1 MSDRDEERTHR
12 APAARRLG
20 MPPVRRGAPASSDDA
35 SRVPPGSDRPEVGPR
50 TGARRTVMSAI
61 RELPHYLRL
70 LWGLAL
76 DPRVAVVDKLLV
88 AAAAAYIVSPI
99 DVIPD
104 FIPLLGQVDDL
115 YLLILALQ
123 RMMHRAGRAVLRD
136 HWGGSPDAL
145 SELNLAGTLA
155 AAAFF
160 LPPSVRKRVRRAM
173 RG

>member
-1 MSDRDEERTHR
+1 MSDREEQRTRR
-12 APAARRLG
+12 ARARRLG
-20 MPPVRRGAPASSDDA
+20 MPPVGRGTPTAEGEASW
-35 SRVPPGSDRPEVGPR
+35 VPPEADRPEGGPR
-50 TGARRTVMSAI
+50 TGARRTVLSAI

-70 LWGLAL
+70 LWGLAR
-76 DPRVAVVDKLLV
+76 DSRVAIVDKLLV
-88 AAAAAYIVSPI
+88 LAAAAYIVSPI

-104 FIPLLGQVDDL
+104 FIPFLGQIDDL

-145 SELNLAGTLA
+145 NGLNLAGTLA